1 MNPLVWF
8 ANLPMPVQIALVVG
22 LLIGIAGIAVLVY
35 VFSGRIAGGIGA
47 VPRWTL
53 GLVVALMVLVVVG
66 KIFGGFSAN
75 ARGFGLVDI
84 KANPG
89 QPLQIS
95 LAPEGKHTH
104 APSRV
109 EGQPSPRGKFL
120 ESLGVSTVEQALL
133 AAGISRLADP
143 LTVEVPTRPVTRT
156 MAYSGTVSALLTPTV
171 TAPVTGTAPLTATSP
186 ITVAVPYSGTV
197 EVPEVEAAGTI
208 TDVLQAL
215 TLEAL
220 RECRTLAARSENV
233 EADVAV
239 AAIYLQSWTDSL
251 DDRLG
256 LEGVKVSGRD
266 ELRACADSV
275 VADHRWIGA
284 SKVYVRPP
292 TAIEFTR
299 DAASVR
305 AAATIAI
312 GDFWDLSARLPAL
325 TDEEVV
331 NEAYR
336 QLDLLTPAWSSG
348 KQLQIVVR
356 DVSKSPDAANPC
368 GYAAAGFD
376 QNVFN
381 GLCGSLADLQAVRGE
396 APNAAHP
403 LGTGLQAAVAAAT
416 P

>member
-1 MNPLVWF
+1 
-8 ANLPMPVQIALVVG
+8 MPVQIALVVG

-156 MAYSGTVSALLTPTV
+156 VAYSGVATAVVVPTAVV
-171 TAPVTGTAPLTATSP
+171 TAGVPITMTAPLAVATP

-197 EVPEVEAAGTI
+197 VLSEVEAAGTI
-208 TDVLQAL
+208 TDVLQAF

>member
-1 MNPLVWF
+1 MNPFVWF
-8 ANLPMPVQIALVVG
+8 SNLALPVQIALVVG
-22 LLIGIAGIAVLVY
+22 GLAVIVGIVVAIY
-35 VFSGRIAGGIGA
+35 VFSGRIASGLGA
-47 VPRWTL
+47 IPRWAIGIL
-53 GLVVALMVLVVVG
+53 VALLVLLIVAKV
-66 KIFGGFSAN
+66 FGGASVS
-75 ARGFGLVDI
+75 ARGAGLVDI
-84 KANPG
+84 KAVPG
-89 QPLQIS
+89 QKLELEI
-95 LAPEGKHTH
+95 APEGRRTH
-104 APSRV
+104 APSNV

-120 ESLGVSTVEQALL
+120 ESLGVNTVETALVS
-133 AAGISRLADP
+133 AGISRLADP
-143 LTVEVPTRPVTRT
+143 LTVQASTRSVTRT
-156 MAYSGTVSALLTPTV
+156 VAYSGTVSALLTPTV

-275 VADHRWIGA
+275 VTDHRWIGA

-292 TAIEFTR
+292 TSIEFER
-299 DAASVR
+299 DAASIR
-305 AAATIAI
+305 AAATVAI
-312 GDFWDLSARLPAL
+312 GDYYDLSARLPAL
-325 TDEEVV
+325 TDEEIV
-331 NEAYR
+331 NEAFR
-336 QLDLLTPAWSSG
+336 ALGLLTPAWKSRL
-348 KQLQIVVR
+348 QLQVVVR
-356 DVSKSPDAANPC
+356 DASKPAVGVNPC
-368 GYAAAGFD
+368 GIVIGTYNQD
-376 QNVFN
+376 VFN
-381 GLCGSLADLQAVRGE
+381 RLCGSMADLQQVR
-396 APNAAHP
+396 
-403 LGTGLQAAVAAAT
+403 TGLQAAVAAAT